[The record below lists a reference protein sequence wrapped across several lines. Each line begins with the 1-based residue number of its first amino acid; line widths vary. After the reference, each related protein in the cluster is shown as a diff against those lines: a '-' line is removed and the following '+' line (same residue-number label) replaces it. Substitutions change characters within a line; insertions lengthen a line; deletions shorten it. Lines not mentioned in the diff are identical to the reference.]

1 MKQKNVQT
9 QVTGDGVFLEH
20 TPKIKGV
27 TGGLHFIF
35 LERRI
40 GIRDGKRNQLIRM
53 GGGFT
58 TSWVSC
64 KERYGN
70 TYIDSVYSRVISL
83 EEPNVKAAYMMMVE
97 MDKLLQE
104 EYPDRSELSG
114 EGEEFERE
122 VHMIEVRRKQRS
134 LRILAIMKELSGIRA
149 YMLTMDEKL
158 DHHIEAAQNVVYAHI
173 SGYWRGL
180 KSSSPEPVDGYPAVQ
195 ERSYPGRDKYMQ
207 NRDTLLD
214 AIQVALQKGS
224 EASEEENE

>member
-1 MKQKNVQT
+1 MKQKTVQEH
-9 QVTGDGVFLEH
+9 VTADGVFLER
-20 TPKIKGV
+20 TPKIEGV

-53 GGGFT
+53 GDGYT

-83 EEPNVKAAYMMMVE
+83 EEPSVKAAYTLIVE
-97 MDKLLQE
+97 MDKLLNE
-104 EYPDRSELSG
+104 TDPDVSELVG
-114 EGEEFERE
+114 EGEDFERE
-122 VHMIEVRRKQRS
+122 VYMIEVKKKQRAQ
-134 LRILAIMKELSGIRA
+134 RILSIMKELSGIKA
-149 YMLTMDEKL
+149 YMQTMDEKL

-180 KSSSPEPVDGYPAVQ
+180 KSTSPEPVDGYPAVQ
-195 ERSYPGRDKYMQ
+195 ERTYPGRDKYML
-207 NRDTLLD
+207 NRDTLID
-214 AIQVALQKGS
+214 AIRIALQKGS
-224 EASEEENE
+224 ETSEEED